1 LRAPR
6 LLGAD
11 LNGRDTGTP
20 ATVESVIT
28 GTGAWP
34 AECPTDL
41 LRAAGDAIA
50 QLHTIVL
57 APQPE
62 LPFRP
67 RPIAV
72 DDFASERR
80 LGRMPTTELLRRADE
95 RVHAIPVPTR
105 PTVFIHGDVWPGNT
119 VLAGDTVRALID
131 WKTAGVGYPGVDLG
145 ELRKQVAIAYG
156 EEAQIRAGRLGT
168 SRWYSSPR
176 RAVVG
181 HHSRNTPTESNGPCD
196 AAPAR

>member
-1 LRAPR
+1 
-6 LLGAD
+6 
-11 LNGRDTGTP
+11 
-20 ATVESVIT
+20 VESVIT

-62 LPFRP
+62 PPFRP
-67 RPIAV
+67 RPIPA
-72 DDFASERR
+72 DDFASERE
-80 LGRMPTTELLRRADE
+80 LGRMPTAELLRRADE

-156 EEAQIRAGRLGT
+156 EEAPKYVLAAGNEPLVLQALDVPLWDT
-168 SRWYSSPR
+168 T
-176 RAVVG
+176 AEL
-181 HHSRNTPTESNGPCD
+181 NTPTESNGPCD
-196 AAPAR
+196 AARRDEFLSDAVAQL